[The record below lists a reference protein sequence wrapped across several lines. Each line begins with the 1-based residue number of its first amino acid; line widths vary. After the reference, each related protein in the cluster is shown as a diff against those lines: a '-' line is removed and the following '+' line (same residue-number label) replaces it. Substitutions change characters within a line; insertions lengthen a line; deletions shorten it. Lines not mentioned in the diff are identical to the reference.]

1 MEIGLLAI
9 GVPLLYKAFP
19 EMVRF
24 SPGLRMVLDRVR
36 EMLMDWLVED
46 WYGEEREGEEKWEEG
61 NSKFEFELFILL
73 KKLRERER
81 E

>member
-1 MEIGLLAI
+1 VEIELFDT

-61 NSKFEFELFILL
+61 NSKLFILL

-81 E
+81 ERE